1 MLVILQRDC
10 SVAQVAAVEDCIRSL
25 GYTPV
30 PVPGPSRTAI
40 CVTGNRGPVDPAP
53 LQRLPGVL
61 ETIAVTKPYK
71 LVSRETRPED
81 TVVSIGS
88 VTVGGAHPPVL
99 IAGPC
104 SVETEARTLAI
115 AHAVREVGAS
125 LFRAG
130 AFKPRTSPY
139 EFQGL
144 GREGLRTLARVRA
157 ETGLG
162 VVSEVLDAGDVDLV
176 AEHVDVLQVGAR
188 NMQNYT
194 LLRRLATV
202 DRPIL
207 LKRGPSATLA
217 EWLMAAEYLLA
228 GGNHRVML
236 CERGIRT
243 FSDHSRNTLDLN
255 VVPAV
260 RELSHLPILVDPSHG
275 VGVRSRVL
283 PMAKA
288 ALAAG
293 AHGVLIEAHTDPD
306 SAYSD
311 AQQTVPTAA
320 LAALELMSA
329 RAD

>member
-1 MLVILQRDC
+1 MLVILQRDG

-81 TVVSIGS
+81 TVVAIGT
-88 VTVGGAHPPVL
+88 VMVGGAHPPVL

-157 ETGLG
+157 ETGRW

-188 NMQNYT
+188 NMQNYS

-236 CERGIRT
+236 
-243 FSDHSRNTLDLN
+243 
-255 VVPAV
+255 
-260 RELSHLPILVDPSHG
+260 
-275 VGVRSRVL
+275 
-283 PMAKA
+283 
-288 ALAAG
+288 
-293 AHGVLIEAHTDPD
+293 
-306 SAYSD
+306 
-311 AQQTVPTAA
+311 
-320 LAALELMSA
+320 
-329 RAD
+329 